1 MADSIKQQF
10 YALLADADTGL
21 AASDLGFTVYGSD
34 AGTATDGPPPVDGA
48 PQPWAYL
55 RLVDEYTLGTF
66 DQRAVVQVRLGD
78 GERRGYYRINAALAR
93 CAVLFAPS
101 RTVQYTDP
109 ATKEI
114 WWQPEPFGV
123 SGETEDPDRPGTVL
137 RWGEWAFR
145 KQVGAALAAAV
156 S

>member
-1 MADSIKQQF
+1 MPDSVKQQF
-10 YALLADADTGL
+10 YALLVDPTTGL
-21 AASDLGFTVYGSD
+21 AALGFTVYGSD

-48 PQPWAYL
+48 PAPWAYL
-55 RLVDEYTLGTF
+55 RLVDEFVLGVL
-66 DQRAVVQVRLGD
+66 DVRAVVQVRLGD
-78 GERRGYYRINAALAR
+78 NERHGYSRINPGLAR
-93 CAVLFAPS
+93 CAVLFAPN
-101 RTVQYTDP
+101 RQVMYQD
-109 ATKEI
+109 ATTTEH

-145 KQVGAALAAAV
+145 KVVGAAMVAAV